1 MDLTAGDILALRKPE
16 DLYPGD
22 IEKAR
27 HLYRTL
33 SQRWHPDKSGGNEV
47 VFARLAG
54 LYHEAIDR
62 LNRGVWEGSAVLTF
76 PCTNGTTQRFAIR
89 ASSPFELGQ
98 SLVGDDHASY
108 LIDTQHAAFVHH
120 ATKWPKGFRFVNPR
134 MEEEFTKYLPQHVV
148 YHSLS
153 DGRHL
158 VRMQKTPD
166 LIRLRDIVTHI
177 GALDPK
183 HIAWIVSSLLN
194 LACYLSYADIVHQ
207 DISPDTVFISP
218 NTHNVALLGGWWY
231 ATRRGVKMTTVPRRT
246 FDLLP
251 FKAKISK
258 LASSQTD
265 LELIRATAR
274 ECLPPGLTHPVARWL
289 QEVSRGRAVEQYE
302 SWVKMLGER
311 KFTKLSLNAD
321 IVYGS
326 RGVS

>member
-22 IEKAR
+22 VEKAK
-27 HLYRTL
+27 HLYRQL
-33 SQRWHPDKSGGNEV
+33 SQRWHPDKGGNQV
-47 VFARLAG
+47 VFARVSE
-54 LYHEAIDR
+54 LYHEALNR
-62 LNRGVWEGSAVLTF
+62 LSRGVWEGSAVLTF
-76 PCTNGTTQRFAIR
+76 LCADRTTQHFAIR

-98 SLVGDDHASY
+98 SLVGDDHVSY
-108 LIDTQHAAFVHH
+108 LLDKKHLAFVGT
-120 ATKWPKGFRFVNPR
+120 AMRWSKRFTYVNDR
-134 MEEEFTKYLPQHVV
+134 MRQEFTKYLPQHVL
-148 YHSLS
+148 YYPLA

-158 VRMQKTPD
+158 IRMDKRAD
-166 LIRLRDIVTHI
+166 LLRLRDIVTHV
-177 GALDPK
+177 GTLDPK

-218 NTHNVALLGGWWY
+218 TSHNVALLGGWWH
-231 ATRRGVKMTTVPRRT
+231 ATRRGAKMATIPRRT

-251 FKAKISK
+251 FKVKISK
-258 LASSQTD
+258 LASSQID

-274 ECLPPGLTHPVARWL
+274 ECLTPGLTHPVAKWI
-289 QEVSRGRAVEQYE
+289 QEVSRGHAVEQYE

-311 KFTKLSLNAD
+311 KFTKLPLNAD